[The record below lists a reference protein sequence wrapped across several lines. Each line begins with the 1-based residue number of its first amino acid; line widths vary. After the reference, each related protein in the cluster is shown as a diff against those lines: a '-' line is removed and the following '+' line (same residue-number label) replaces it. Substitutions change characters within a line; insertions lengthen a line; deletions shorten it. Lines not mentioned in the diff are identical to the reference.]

1 MSDRVSVLLESL
13 SSGVRTYLPGQ
24 NILEL
29 SLLPQQSSA
38 LPEVGYVTILGL
50 PASGENVNINY
61 VWATNDDNIEGH
73 IDNSELIFGV
83 SRLSGDENSA
93 ITAECLKLNE
103 TAIGS
108 VGEITSEVERLTREG
123 LALVSSTD
131 EASTLRRQEIGETVS
146 RLSTQINTELNTISK
161 SGINSY
167 PKFSRET
174 LSSEHTEFLFYA
186 PVLYRQ
192 GGEQTFV
199 RGIVILHVST
209 TMLLEELNAALR
221 VILIITGSI
230 TGLALLSGLIGAI
243 IFSSMLI
250 RPLRVLSRHVYLIR
264 DTEDKEE
271 LAGKQ
276 FKIRSK
282 DEIGLLG
289 DAINDMTDGLVKAA
303 VAAKDLSVGKETQK
317 MFIPLKTDATGRKL
331 TTAAMSS
338 GNAGFFGYYEGAKG
352 VSGDYFD
359 FKKLDSRHYGI
370 IKCDVA
376 GKGVPASLIM
386 VEVATLFTEYF
397 GAWKLKED
405 GYNLTPFVSR
415 LNDMLDERG
424 FKGRFA
430 AFTLCIFDAVSGDL
444 YFCNAGDSL
453 LHFYN
458 AASGEKVTDAVP
470 ETPAAGVF
478 PTFLVDTKGGFPMQK
493 RHLDVG
499 DVLFLYTDGI
509 EEAQR
514 LYRDEK
520 FRVITDKEGIDNEQ
534 MSPERVNEII
544 EAVFAKSTYVLEKV
558 NNPIPNEKL
567 EFDFS
572 TCNGTVEDAIM
583 ALVSIEK
590 IFRMYKPPT
599 ATERDEVLIDIKVDE
614 FLNAH
619 FKQYEIYCTNRRPH
633 ITDPQYLWYTH
644 VMEDPQY
651 DDLTI
656 LGVQKC

>member
-1 MSDRVSVLLESL
+1 
-13 SSGVRTYLPGQ
+13 
-24 NILEL
+24 
-29 SLLPQQSSA
+29 
-38 LPEVGYVTILGL
+38 
-50 PASGENVNINY
+50 
-61 VWATNDDNIEGH
+61 
-73 IDNSELIFGV
+73 
-83 SRLSGDENSA
+83 
-93 ITAECLKLNE
+93 
-103 TAIGS
+103 
-108 VGEITSEVERLTREG
+108 
-123 LALVSSTD
+123 
-131 EASTLRRQEIGETVS
+131 
-146 RLSTQINTELNTISK
+146 
-161 SGINSY
+161 
-167 PKFSRET
+167 
-174 LSSEHTEFLFYA
+174 
-186 PVLYRQ
+186 
-192 GGEQTFV
+192 
-199 RGIVILHVST
+199 
-209 TMLLEELNAALR
+209 MLLEELNAALR

-331 TTAAMSS
+331 TTASMSS